1 MPLLQYL
8 DNEGAFPSWKTLT
21 DDLYADQDM
30 WLDVQ
35 DIDESPSTA
44 ENLAKPG
51 SKRYAN
57 LDAPMLEW
65 MGTVERPGHRE
76 EYLREFLQVE
86 GRGSAPTECCPS
98 CTNIADESQD
108 WDSTPVIRCDECGA
122 GLLECVKCCLCRH
135 ARMVLHRIKVRFLM
149 TPMWFYFSSP
159 DSGGMGHF
167 LRRTR

>member
-1 MPLLQYL
+1 MSCRPATKQPSVYLHNQTQAQWQFTVPTSRSISVSLHSRHLQETNGTLLLQYL

-76 EYLREFLQVE
+76 EYLREP
-86 GRGSAPTECCPS
+86 GRGRRGGLKRVWELNS
-98 CTNIADESQD
+98 
-108 WDSTPVIRCDECGA
+108 VIRG
-122 GLLECVKCCLCRH
+122 GL
-135 ARMVLHRIKVRFLM
+135 
-149 TPMWFYFSSP
+149 
-159 DSGGMGHF
+159 
-167 LRRTR
+167 